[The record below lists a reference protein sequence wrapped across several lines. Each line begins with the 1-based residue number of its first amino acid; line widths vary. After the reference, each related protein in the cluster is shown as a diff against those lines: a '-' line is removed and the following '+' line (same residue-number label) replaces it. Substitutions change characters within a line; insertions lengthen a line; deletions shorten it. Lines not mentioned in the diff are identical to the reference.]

1 MKQIRRPKST
11 FYDSRIVENTLQH
24 IASSRDMEESSRS
37 SPDSPDS
44 SGNPISPDIS
54 GEISTDSEKEEVRT
68 ITASNRSSVDS
79 VLPQTGNETLNRRKS
94 RSISNFQRDNL
105 DQ

>member
-1 MKQIRRPKST
+1 
-11 FYDSRIVENTLQH
+11 
-24 IASSRDMEESSRS
+24 MEESSRS

-44 SGNPISPDIS
+44 SHHVHLISPDIS

-79 VLPQTGNETLNRRKS
+79 VLPNQAAGIESLNRRKS

>member
-1 MKQIRRPKST
+1 M
-11 FYDSRIVENTLQH
+11 VENTLKH
-24 IASSRDMEESSRS
+24 IASSREMEESSRS

-44 SGNPISPDIS
+44 SHHLSPDVS

-79 VLPQTGNETLNRRKS
+79 VLPNQVGIESLNRRKS

>member
-1 MKQIRRPKST
+1 
-11 FYDSRIVENTLQH
+11 
-24 IASSRDMEESSRS
+24 MEESSRS

-44 SGNPISPDIS
+44 SHHLSPDVS

-79 VLPQTGNETLNRRKS
+79 VLPNQAAGIESLNRRKS

>member
-1 MKQIRRPKST
+1 MKQISRPKST

-24 IASSRDMEESSRS
+24 IASSREMEESSRS

-44 SGNPISPDIS
+44 SHPVSPDVS

-79 VLPQTGNETLNRRKS
+79 VLPQSGSESLNRRKS

>member
-1 MKQIRRPKST
+1 
-11 FYDSRIVENTLQH
+11 
-24 IASSRDMEESSRS
+24 MEESSRS

-44 SGNPISPDIS
+44 SGHPISPDIS

-79 VLPQTGNETLNRRKS
+79 VLPQAGNETLNRRKS